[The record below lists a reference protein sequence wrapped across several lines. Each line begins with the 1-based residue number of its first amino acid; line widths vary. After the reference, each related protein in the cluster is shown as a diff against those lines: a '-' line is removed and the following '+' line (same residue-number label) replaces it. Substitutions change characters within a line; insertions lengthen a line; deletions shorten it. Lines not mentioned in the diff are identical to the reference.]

1 MTVARAALAHAR
13 RVVVKV
19 GSRALSSDPSLPAS
33 LTAQLAKARA
43 LPPAQRAQV
52 ASQDASPRHPSER
65 RFVLVSSGAIALGC
79 GRLGYTQRPK
89 EMSKLQA
96 AAAAGQSVLMR
107 RYEDACAEHGLIP
120 AQVLL
125 THADLAD
132 RERLNN
138 ARGALSE
145 LLDAGLL
152 PIVNENDT
160 VSTDEIRF
168 GDNDQLAAMVV
179 PLVGAEVLLLL
190 TDVSGVLDAEGQRLS
205 ELPADFQVKEQ
216 GKPSGLGS
224 GGIASKVDAARKASR
239 TGAWVVI
246 ASASEPDVIPRLLA
260 GDDVGTLVH
269 PKEGALRARQ
279 HWIAYTLRPR
289 GAVVVDHGAA
299 EVLLAGKSSL
309 LPVGVLGVRGAFNAG
324 DAVLVVDPNGQ
335 EVGRGLA
342 HLGAMEVAR
351 IAGRRR
357 SDLELLFGHSHGGHG
372 GRELVVVHRDD
383 LVLSR

>member
-1 MTVARAALAHAR
+1 M
-13 RVVVKV
+13 
-19 GSRALSSDPSLPAS
+19 
-33 LTAQLAKARA
+33 
-43 LPPAQRAQV
+43 
-52 ASQDASPRHPSER
+52 
-65 RFVLVSSGAIALGC
+65 LVSSGAIALGC